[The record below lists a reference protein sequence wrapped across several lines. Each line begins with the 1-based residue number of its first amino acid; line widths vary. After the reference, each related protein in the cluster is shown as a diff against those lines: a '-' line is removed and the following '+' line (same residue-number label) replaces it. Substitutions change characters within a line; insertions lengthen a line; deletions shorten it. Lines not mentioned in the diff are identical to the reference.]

1 MARISWTTIVGGVTL
16 LVTAFLFYHTFDP
29 AYDVSI
35 LTAGRGPV
43 FFPRILL
50 GLMFV
55 LSVVVMVEGRLEAP
69 RPVSGH
75 QFLLVGATL
84 AVTGLYIWGI
94 TAAGFLISTVA
105 YVFVLP
111 WLLGY
116 RKALAIVLLAAL
128 YPVSVWYLFEKVFK
142 IILPSSPWFDSF

>member
-1 MARISWTTIVGGVTL
+1 MARVSWTTVVGGVTL

-50 GLMFV
+50 GFMFV
-55 LSVVVMVEGRLEAP
+55 LSAVVLVEGRFEAP
-69 RPVSGH
+69 RAITRH
-75 QFLLVGATL
+75 QALLVGATL

-116 RKALAIVLLAAL
+116 RNAVAIVLVTAL
-128 YPVSVWYLFEKVFK
+128 YPVGVWYVFQKVFL